1 MTVADNTS
9 RNQYTATSGQT
20 VFAYTF
26 EIVDK
31 DHIVVLKNG
40 VALSEGTDYSVSNV
54 GNDNGG
60 NITLTV
66 GATTGDVLTLYRD
79 MPYSRTQNY
88 TNSGDFLA
96 SEVNSDFDELW
107 LAGEQTDRAFSQS
120 IRKPI
125 TDSDSI
131 SMELPVAADRANK
144 FVKFDANGAVDVASS
159 TPTVTADA
167 VTITDTGNYY
177 TSNDVEGALQEVGAD
192 LTANTAKLAGIE
204 AGADV
209 TDTANV
215 TAAGAL
221 MDSEVTNL
229 DQVKAFD
236 QTDYATAA
244 QGTTADAA
252 LPRAGGAMTG
262 PITTNSTFDGRDV
275 ATDGTKLDG
284 IEAGATTDQTAAEI
298 KTAYESNLNTNA
310 FTDADE
316 SKLDGIEELADVTDT
331 TNVVASLT
339 AGSNITISAGGVIAS
354 TASGG
359 SETLAQTLVL
369 GNTTGGTDLSVSS
382 GDNIVMAAS
391 STVDGRDVSVDG
403 AKLDGIEAGADV
415 TDTANVTAAGALMD
429 SEVTNLAQVKAFDS
443 ADYATAAQGTT
454 ADNALPKTGG
464 AMTGAITT
472 NSTFDG
478 RDVAT
483 DGIKLDGIEASAD
496 VTDTANVT
504 AAGALMDSE
513 LASEA
518 SVKALNQGVA
528 TTDSPSFAGAT
539 ISSISYPT
547 TDGSNGQVI
556 TTDGS
561 GTLTFSTAGSSLTDV
576 SVDSFTGTGTQTAFT
591 LSVDPGSEN
600 NLQVYVDGVYQNK
613 DTFSISGTTL
623 TFSEAPPLNGDI
635 EACTINETG
644 TINVPADASVT
655 SAKLSGNLTTPGN
668 LDVTGSV
675 TADGGYFTNNVGIGT
690 SAPSEKLT
698 LNNGSFRLSDGYAVG
713 WGDNTTRIAA
723 NSSSDFIQLI
733 TSNTEQMGISS
744 TGAINVYGDS
754 INSYTASSY
763 FLRNRVNGGS
773 LNLGVE
779 TTAGALYYP
788 VVMNGTSNILVFNN
802 ASGEMARFDTSG
814 NFGIGT
820 TAPTH
825 KLSVFED
832 SDGNRTEIGI
842 DNTDQRLVLGAYF
855 EAGVAQYSTIQ
866 STNNAETGS
875 QNLLLQPD
883 GGNVGIG
890 TSPSSLLD
898 VANGTAYST
907 SGDFLAAI
915 QQNGNAT
922 GKNGLSVMNAWG
934 ATDSKIF
941 EAAMGW
947 NGASTGYYPVFTID
961 GLGQVICQDENGSGR
976 FKINSSGNVGINNS
990 NPDTSLHIGDISA
1003 TNATGQ
1009 GRIKL
1014 EDTSG
1019 SLANTGGLE
1028 FVTSAF
1034 ASGYGWKVNSI
1045 DAGGGVHLAF
1055 GTRQNSTTWSE
1066 KLRIDASG
1074 NLMVGQSSVGVGTAG
1089 GTMYSTGQAKF
1100 TADGTTTM
1108 YVSRLTSDGTIID
1121 FRKGSTSVGSI
1132 SVTASAT
1139 SYNES
1144 SDVRLKENIVD
1155 APSASDEID
1164 AIQVRSFD
1172 WKVDGSH
1179 RKYGMIAQELQS
1191 VAPEAVTEGD
1201 TETDMMGVDYS
1212 KLVPML
1218 VKEIQSLRARVAQ
1231 LEND

>member
-40 VALSEGTDYSVSNV
+40 VALSEGTDYSVANV

-310 FTDADE
+310 FTDAE
-316 SKLDGIEELADVTDT
+316 KTKLSGIEQL
-331 TNVVASLT
+331 
-339 AGSNITISAGGVIAS
+339 
-354 TASGG
+354 
-359 SETLAQTLVL
+359 
-369 GNTTGGTDLSVSS
+369 
-382 GDNIVMAAS
+382 
-391 STVDGRDVSVDG
+391 
-403 AKLDGIEAGADV
+403 ADV
-415 TDTANVTAAGALMD
+415 TDTANVTAAGA
-429 SEVTNLAQVKAFDS
+429 V
-443 ADYATAAQGTT
+443 
-454 ADNALPKTGG
+454 
-464 AMTGAITT
+464 
-472 NSTFDG
+472 
-478 RDVAT
+478 
-483 DGIKLDGIEASAD
+483 
-496 VTDTANVT
+496 
-504 AAGALMDSE
+504 MDSE
-513 LASEA
+513 LTNETA
-518 SVKALNQGVA
+518 VKALNQGVA

-547 TDGSNGQVI
+547 TDGTNGQAL

-561 GTLTFSTAGSSLTDV
+561 GSLSFTTVGASLTDV
-576 SVDSFTGTGTQTAFT
+576 SVDSFTGTGAQTAFT
-591 LSVDPGSEN
+591 LSGDPGSEN

-613 DTFSISGTTL
+613 DTFTVVSTTLTFSEAPPFDALIEACTFNEVGSIIVPADGSVNSAKLANGSVTESKIASGAVTSSKLGGNLVTPGNLDITGTMTANGATISSLSYPTADGSNGQVLTTDGSGTLTFSSAGASLTDVSVDSFTGTGTQTVFTLSVDPGSENNLQVYVQGVYQNKDTFSISGTTL
-623 TFSEAPPLNGDI
+623 TFSQAPPLNSEI

-675 TADGGYFTNNVGIGT
+675 TADGITSSADILVQESIPQLVLDDTDVTDANGTIVQAGSTLFLRSRGGT
-690 SAPSEKLT
+690 SAYGAIRFSR
-698 LNNGSFRLSDGYAVG
+698 NNGSD
-713 WGDNTTRIAA
+713 
-723 NSSSDFIQLI
+723 
-733 TSNTEQMGISS
+733 
-744 TGAINVYGDS
+744 
-754 INSYTASSY
+754 
-763 FLRNRVNGGS
+763 
-773 LNLGVE
+773 
-779 TTAGALYYP
+779 TTA
-788 VVMNGTSNILVFNN
+788 
-802 ASGEMARFDTSG
+802 
-814 NFGIGT
+814 
-820 TAPTH
+820 
-825 KLSVFED
+825 
-832 SDGNRTEIGI
+832 
-842 DNTDQRLVLGAYF
+842 
-855 EAGVAQYSTIQ
+855 
-866 STNNAETGS
+866 
-875 QNLLLQPD
+875 
-883 GGNVGIG
+883 
-890 TSPSSLLD
+890 LD
-898 VANGTAYST
+898 
-907 SGDFLAAI
+907 I
-915 QQNGNAT
+915 
-922 GKNGLSVMNAWG
+922 
-934 ATDSKIF
+934 
-941 EAAMGW
+941 
-947 NGASTGYYPVFTID
+947 ASTG
-961 GLGQVICQDENGSGR
+961 
-976 FKINSSGNVGINNS
+976 
-990 NPDTSLHIGDISA
+990 DISFY
-1003 TNATGQ
+1003 N
-1009 GRIKL
+1009 
-1014 EDTSG
+1014 
-1019 SLANTGGLE
+1019 
-1028 FVTSAF
+1028 
-1034 ASGYGWKVNSI
+1034 
-1045 DAGGGVHLAF
+1045 DAGNS
-1055 GTRQNSTTWSE
+1055 QN
-1066 KLRIDASG
+1066 
-1074 NLMVGQSSVGVGTAG
+1074 
-1089 GTMYSTGQAKF
+1089 F
-1100 TADGTTTM
+1100 
-1108 YVSRLTSDGTIID
+1108 
-1121 FRKGSTSVGSI
+1121 
-1132 SVTASAT
+1132 
-1139 SYNES
+1139 
-1144 SDVRLKENIVD
+1144 
-1155 APSASDEID
+1155 
-1164 AIQVRSFD
+1164 
-1172 WKVDGSH
+1172 
-1179 RKYGMIAQELQS
+1179 
-1191 VAPEAVTEGD
+1191 
-1201 TETDMMGVDYS
+1201 
-1212 KLVPML
+1212 
-1218 VKEIQSLRARVAQ
+1218 
-1231 LEND
+1231 